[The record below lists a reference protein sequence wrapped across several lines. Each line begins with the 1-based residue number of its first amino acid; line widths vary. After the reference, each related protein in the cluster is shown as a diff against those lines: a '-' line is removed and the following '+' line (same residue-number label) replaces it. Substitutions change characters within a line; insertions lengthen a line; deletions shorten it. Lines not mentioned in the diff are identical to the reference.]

1 MTQPKSVAVFVQLF
15 SSVQICT
22 WVQYDSLPEECKEM
36 YSGQWEGKDLD
47 LPSKN
52 QHFFFQY
59 EVGYYHTSELI
70 EIREGHPLFGGDYQF
85 YIPNYLGKNNAVLA
99 VGINGSAVRGY
110 FTYA

>member
-1 MTQPKSVAVFVQLF
+1 MTQPKSVVVFTHLLA
-15 SSVQICT
+15 SDAICT

-36 YSGQWEGKDLD
+36 YSGQWEGQDLD

-52 QHFFFQY
+52 QHFFFRY
-59 EVGYYHTSELI
+59 GAGYYHTSELI

-85 YIPNYLGKNNAVLA
+85 YAPNYLGAKNSVLA
-99 VGINGSAVRGY
+99 VGINGSAVRGH